1 MKKCNL
7 ISKLSLGACAL
18 FVSVF
23 VLLPI
28 STTMETQDNTVST
41 GSNISYLSD
50 NTNTTHK

>member
-28 STTMETQDNTVST
+28 STTVGTQDNTVST
-41 GSNISYLSD
+41 GSDISWLSD
-50 NTNTTHK
+50 NTNPIHK